1 MGKTKLPLV
10 DTASCSAAPPLMLL
24 PSTRPEPER
33 PITVPPIA
41 YTPLKV
47 AVTFFAALKEGSEH
61 VLPVQLPEKPEN
73 ALPVAAVPPRVR
85 LVPESKVRVQ
95 SAVQEVAAPP
105 KSTVPAPMPAKVTFT
120 SIRAMKLA
128 FTVASLFKDNA
139 QEAPVQALLKRSK
152 REPEAA
158 AGVSV
163 TAVPSGSW
171 TEQVPLVAP
180 ALEVHEI
187 AGVVFDE
194 SVPEPLPAAVTVSV
208 CSFTNVAVTFFA
220 APIVS
225 EQVAPLQSPE
235 KPEKM
240 LPLAGV
246 AVSATAVPMSKLAE
260 HVALQPTPE
269 GMDVTV
275 PDPVPAS
282 VTASDTGGVSQRLAV
297 PLAAHA

>member
-1 MGKTKLPLV
+1 M
-10 DTASCSAAPPLMLL
+10 
-24 PSTRPEPER
+24 
-33 PITVPPIA
+33 
-41 YTPLKV
+41 
-47 AVTFFAALKEGSEH
+47 
-61 VLPVQLPEKPEN
+61 
-73 ALPVAAVPPRVR
+73 
-85 LVPESKVRVQ
+85 
-95 SAVQEVAAPP
+95 
-105 KSTVPAPMPAKVTFT
+105 
-120 SIRAMKLA
+120 
-128 FTVASLFKDNA
+128 
-139 QEAPVQALLKRSK
+139 
-152 REPEAA
+152 
-158 AGVSV
+158 
-163 TAVPSGSW
+163 
-171 TEQVPLVAP
+171 
-180 ALEVHEI
+180 
-187 AGVVFDE
+187 
-194 SVPEPLPAAVTVSV
+194 SV

-240 LPLAGV
+240 LPLAGA